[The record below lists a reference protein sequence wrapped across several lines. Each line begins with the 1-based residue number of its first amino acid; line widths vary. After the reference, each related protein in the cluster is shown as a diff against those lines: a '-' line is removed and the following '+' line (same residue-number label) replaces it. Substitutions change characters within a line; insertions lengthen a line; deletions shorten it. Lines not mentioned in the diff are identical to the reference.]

1 MCIFLYVYILICVA
15 YVYTQYVA
23 HVSVYYQWYHNVYQ
37 CASFSILYIYIYIVH
52 VCVGLYVCLVL
63 PVRIR
68 TNNFALKKQDA
79 YPIIPPCTV
88 IKRGNGKAPI
98 HR

>member
-1 MCIFLYVYILICVA
+1 MWRICI
-15 YVYTQYVA
+15 
-23 HVSVYYQWYHNVYQ
+23 
-37 CASFSILYIYIYIVH
+37 SILSVVPQCISACFFFHAVYIVH

-68 TNNFALKKQDA
+68 TNNFAFKKKKQDA

-88 IKRGNGKAPI
+88 II
-98 HR
+98 DD

>member
-1 MCIFLYVYILICVA
+1 MWHICI
-15 YVYTQYVA
+15 
-23 HVSVYYQWYHNVYQ
+23 
-37 CASFSILYIYIYIVH
+37 SILSVVPQCISACFFFHAVYIYIVH

-68 TNNFALKKQDA
+68 TNNFALKKKQDE

>member
-1 MCIFLYVYILICVA
+1 MCSICIYTICGA
-15 YVYTQYVA
+15 Y
-23 HVSVYYQWYHNVYQ
+23 VSVYYQWYHNVYQ
-37 CASFSILYIYIYIVH
+37 RASFSMLYIYIYIVH

-68 TNNFALKKQDA
+68 TNNFAFKKKKQDA